1 MNLPIGEVVSQGI
14 NLKEVDGRRLVET
27 FYDKNFSGYLVS
39 TIEGFDGLEEGI
51 LLFKEGALA
60 AAFYEYDFYGIT
72 VFGDSAVPQVFNSF
86 AAKHVVADVVSLSNQ
101 QVDLVTAFNEK
112 GKVSK
117 NFSKSDVSRLIPR
130 AFSEEFAR
138 NTLSEVVKEKESK
151 KDIFKKLGL
160 GGLSGSD

>member
-86 AAKHVVADVVSLSNQ
+86 AAKNVVADVVSLSNQ
-101 QVDLVTAFNEK
+101 QVDLVTAFNDRGKLSKPLQK
-112 GKVSK
+112 GE
-117 NFSKSDVSRLIPR
+117 VSRFVVKY
-130 AFSEEFAR
+130 FSPDFAKK
-138 NTLSEVVKEKESK
+138 TLSEVVKESESK

-160 GGLSGSD
+160 EGLSEH